1 MAPQPKP
8 GKFEYRLET
17 LLRVRKIKEK
27 KEQEKFAEDQRRFL
41 EEQRRAQLLRDEKV
55 VRTDELKDVLSP
67 GGKISDF
74 GQVLRRRV
82 HLDDLDDRKK
92 KQEETERK
100 AQKKLDVQRE
110 VLIEKMK
117 ERKIIEKDK
126 GNKYKEHK
134 DLMSHLEGKFLDDVA
149 TSRFI
154 RGL

>member
-1 MAPQPKP
+1 MARKPKP
-8 GKFEYRLET
+8 GKFQYRLET
-17 LLRVRKIKEK
+17 LLRVRAIKEK
-27 KEQEKFAEDQRRFL
+27 KEQERFAEEQRKFL
-41 EEQRRAQLLRDEKV
+41 EEQRKANVLRQEKT

-67 GGKISDF
+67 GKKISDF
-74 GQVLRRRV
+74 GEVLRRRV

-92 KQEETERK
+92 KQEEAERK
-100 AQKKLDVQRE
+100 QQKKLDVQRE

-126 GNKYKEHK
+126 GNKSKEHK
-134 DLMSHLEGKFLDDVA
+134 ELMDHLEGKFLDDVA